1 MLYTLKNGSS
11 VLVRPPREED
21 AARVVEVMA
30 QVDRE
35 TRFLSREPEEFDY
48 TPEAEAEVIR
58 NVLASPD
65 DVWFLPE
72 YNGLVV
78 GQCSAH
84 LAGRRAR
91 YRHRGTLGFVLL
103 KEYWGLGIGGRMMLE
118 CLNWCREKGLE
129 QVELGVIKGNERA
142 MRMYKSFGFEV
153 VGEVPRFLKY
163 ADGTYASE
171 YYMVKQ
177 L

>member
-11 VLVRPPREED
+11 VLVRQPVEAD
-21 AARVVEVMA
+21 AARVVEVMS

-48 TPEAEAEVIR
+48 TPEAEAKVIR
-58 NVLASPD
+58 EVLNSPD

-72 YNGLVV
+72 YEGLVV

-84 LAGRRAR
+84 LAGRRMR
-91 YRHRGTLGFVLL
+91 YRHRATLGFVLL
-103 KEYWGLGIGGRMMLE
+103 KDYWGLGIGGRMMQE
-118 CLNWCREKGLE
+118 CLAWCREKGVE
-129 QVELGVIKGNERA
+129 QAELGVIKDSERA
-142 MRMYKSFGFEV
+142 LRMYRGFGFEI
-153 VGEVPRFLKY
+153 VGETPRFLKY